1 MDGVDSWHGAFRIEL
16 RAEAISLAWRGW
28 PVLPGTYPSGPQQWV
43 GREGTQT
50 AGPSPAHADWADRI
64 GTPPAQ
70 VANWWSGEPYSLLVA
85 TGLVLDAVEVD
96 AQLGRRTAAL
106 LRSIGVVTPIA
117 ATPNGRW
124 LFFTTV
130 GHGPHADLVHRDEIT
145 LHGKGSW
152 IPLPPTPYEH
162 GIAHWRVKP
171 EICSWQLP
179 NGELVQDA
187 VTAALGG
194 RSELALVGMA
204 AQLLDSERLS
214 A

>member
-1 MDGVDSWHGAFRIEL
+1 MDGVETWHGAFRIEL

-28 PVLPGTYPSGPQQWV
+28 PVLPGTYPTGPQQWM
-43 GREGTQT
+43 GREETQAT
-50 AGPSPAHADWADRI
+50 GPSPIHVEWADRN

-70 VANWWSGEPYSLLVA
+70 VANWWNGEPYSLLVA

-130 GHGPHADLVHRDEIT
+130 GGGQHAELVRREEIT

-171 EICSWQLP
+171 EICGWQLP
-179 NGELVQDA
+179 DGELVQDA
-187 VTAALGG
+187 VAAALGG
-194 RSELALVGMA
+194 HSELALIGMA